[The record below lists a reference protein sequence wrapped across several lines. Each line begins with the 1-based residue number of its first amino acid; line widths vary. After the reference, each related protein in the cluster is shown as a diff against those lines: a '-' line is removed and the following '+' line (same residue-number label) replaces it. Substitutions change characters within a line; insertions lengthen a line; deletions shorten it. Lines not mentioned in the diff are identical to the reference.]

1 MPRGRYPSRSHKGAR
16 GGGGG
21 RSSKGH
27 DRKTDTH
34 GDDDNTSECCERL
47 QQSLNL
53 HEEDSG
59 SGEEE
64 EHGEDEDGMEEDQF
78 GRKWPKI
85 SPPFNV
91 SMWDLNQCDPKK
103 CTGRKLARHGLV
115 TILRPSQKFGGLVL
129 DPLATQVLSP
139 SDAEIMKQGGIA
151 VIDCS
156 WAKVPEKGTILNHR
170 PHHGRLLPFFV
181 AANTINFGKPLKLS
195 CVEALAASMVI
206 CGYKDLAVSYL
217 SKFKWGQT
225 FLTMNEDFIEAYSS
239 CSSSDQVVTAQNEL
253 LQKLRAEREANRNT
267 IDLPPSESEE
277 SDEDSDAERD
287 EASEKASTCK
297 PSSSSR
303 LS

>member
-1 MPRGRYPSRSHKGAR
+1 
-16 GGGGG
+16 
-21 RSSKGH
+21 
-27 DRKTDTH
+27 
-34 GDDDNTSECCERL
+34 
-47 QQSLNL
+47 
-53 HEEDSG
+53 
-59 SGEEE
+59 
-64 EHGEDEDGMEEDQF
+64 
-78 GRKWPKI
+78 
-85 SPPFNV
+85 
-91 SMWDLNQCDPKK
+91 
-103 CTGRKLARHGLV
+103 LV

-139 SDAEIMKQGGIA
+139 ADAEIMKQGGIA